1 LPKLKVFIVKEL
13 NMDEINTLQNAADS
27 LGINYMAIWHMSE
40 FGVVNE
46 TEITEDLKNGLLFE
60 WLTFIDRYTDSNI
73 NNLEEAVMKLFI
85 DQLSDEV
92 SINLPPEELQ
102 LMIDDQKYAGN
113 IEVLNFDEKERVTST
128 ITIRLNLTQYIDLL
142 ELAV

>member
-27 LGINYMAIWHMSE
+27 LGINYMAVWHMSE
-40 FGVVNE
+40 FNVLNE
-46 TEITEDLKNGLLFE
+46 TEVIEDLRNGLLFE
-60 WLTFIDRYTDSNI
+60 WLTFIDRYTDSNT
-73 NNLEEAVMKLFI
+73 NNLEEAIMKLFI

-102 LMIDDQKYAGN
+102 LMIDNQKYAGN

>member
-1 LPKLKVFIVKEL
+1 
-13 NMDEINTLQNAADS
+13 MDEINTLQNAADS
-27 LGINYMAIWHMSE
+27 LGINYMAVWHMSE
-40 FGVVNE
+40 FNVLNE
-46 TEITEDLKNGLLFE
+46 TEVIEDLRNGLLFE
-60 WLTFIDRYTDSNI
+60 WLTFIDRYTDSNT
-73 NNLEEAVMKLFI
+73 NNLEEAIMKLFI

-113 IEVLNFDEKERVTST
+113 IEVLNFDDQERLTST

>member
-1 LPKLKVFIVKEL
+1 
-13 NMDEINTLQNAADS
+13 
-27 LGINYMAIWHMSE
+27 
-40 FGVVNE
+40 VNE

-60 WLTFIDRYTDSNI
+60 WLTFIDMYTDSNI

-102 LMIDDQKYAGN
+102 LMIDNQKYAGN

>member
-1 LPKLKVFIVKEL
+1 
-13 NMDEINTLQNAADS
+13 MDEINTLQNAADS
-27 LGINYMAIWHMSE
+27 LGINYMAVWHMSE
-40 FGVVNE
+40 FNVLNE
-46 TEITEDLKNGLLFE
+46 TEVIEDLRNGLLFE
-60 WLTFIDRYTDSNI
+60 WLTFIDRYTDSNT
-73 NNLEEAVMKLFI
+73 NNLEEAIMKLFI

-102 LMIDDQKYAGN
+102 LMINDQKYAGN
-113 IEVLNFDEKERVTST
+113 IEVLNFDDQERLTST

>member
-1 LPKLKVFIVKEL
+1 
-13 NMDEINTLQNAADS
+13 MDEINTLQNAADS

-60 WLTFIDRYTDSNI
+60 WLTFIDLYTDSNT
-73 NNLEEAVMKLFI
+73 NNFEEAVMKLFI
-85 DQLSDEV
+85 DQLNDEV

-102 LMIDDQKYAGN
+102 LMIDNQKYAGN

>member
-1 LPKLKVFIVKEL
+1 
-13 NMDEINTLQNAADS
+13 MDEINTLQNAADS

-60 WLTFIDRYTDSNI
+60 WLTFIDLYTDSNT
-73 NNLEEAVMKLFI
+73 NNYEEAVMKLFI
-85 DQLSDEV
+85 DELSDEV
-92 SINLPPEELQ
+92 SINLPPKELQ

-113 IEVLNFDEKERVTST
+113 IEVLNFDDQERLTST

>member
-1 LPKLKVFIVKEL
+1 
-13 NMDEINTLQNAADS
+13 MDEINTLQNAADS

-60 WLTFIDRYTDSNI
+60 WLTFIDLYTDSNT
-73 NNLEEAVMKLFI
+73 NNFEEAVMKLFI
-85 DQLSDEV
+85 DELSDEV

-113 IEVLNFDEKERVTST
+113 IEVLNFDDQERLTST

>member
-1 LPKLKVFIVKEL
+1 
-13 NMDEINTLQNAADS
+13 MDEINTLQNAADS

-60 WLTFIDRYTDSNI
+60 WLTFIDLYTDSNT
-73 NNLEEAVMKLFI
+73 NNYEEAVMKLFI
-85 DQLSDEV
+85 DELSDEV

-113 IEVLNFDEKERVTST
+113 IEVLNFDDQERLTST

>member
-1 LPKLKVFIVKEL
+1 
-13 NMDEINTLQNAADS
+13 MDENLTLQS
-27 LGINYMAIWHMSE
+27 VTTTLGINYMAAWHMTQ
-40 FGVVNE
+40 FGVINE
-46 TEITEDLKNGLLFE
+46 TEIIEDLRNGQLFE
-60 WLTFIDRYTDSNI
+60 WLAFIDLYTDSNI

-85 DQLSDEV
+85 DELSDEV

-142 ELAV
+142 ELAI

>member
-1 LPKLKVFIVKEL
+1 
-13 NMDEINTLQNAADS
+13 MDEINTLQNAADS

-60 WLTFIDRYTDSNI
+60 WLTFIDLYTDSYT
-73 NNLEEAVMKLFI
+73 NNFEEAVMKLFI
-85 DQLSDEV
+85 DELSDEV

-113 IEVLNFDEKERVTST
+113 IEVLNFDDQERLTST

>member
-1 LPKLKVFIVKEL
+1 
-13 NMDEINTLQNAADS
+13 MDEINTLQNAADS

-73 NNLEEAVMKLFI
+73 NNLEEAVMRLFI

-102 LMIDDQKYAGN
+102 LMIDNQKYAGN
-113 IEVLNFDEKERVTST
+113 IEVLNFDDQERLTST

>member
-1 LPKLKVFIVKEL
+1 
-13 NMDEINTLQNAADS
+13 MDEINTLQNAAYS

-60 WLTFIDRYTDSNI
+60 WLTFIDLYTDSNT
-73 NNLEEAVMKLFI
+73 NNFEEAVMKLFI
-85 DQLSDEV
+85 DELSDEV

-113 IEVLNFDEKERVTST
+113 IEVLNFDDQERLTST

>member
-1 LPKLKVFIVKEL
+1 
-13 NMDEINTLQNAADS
+13 
-27 LGINYMAIWHMSE
+27 
-40 FGVVNE
+40 
-46 TEITEDLKNGLLFE
+46 
-60 WLTFIDRYTDSNI
+60 
-73 NNLEEAVMKLFI
+73 MKLFI
-85 DQLSDEV
+85 DELSDEV

-113 IEVLNFDEKERVTST
+113 IEVLNFDDQERLTST

>member
-1 LPKLKVFIVKEL
+1 
-13 NMDEINTLQNAADS
+13 MDEINTLQNAADS

-60 WLTFIDRYTDSNI
+60 WLTFIDMYTDSNI

-102 LMIDDQKYAGN
+102 LMIDNQKYAGN

>member
-1 LPKLKVFIVKEL
+1 
-13 NMDEINTLQNAADS
+13 MDEINTLQNAADS

>member
-1 LPKLKVFIVKEL
+1 MKVFIVKEL

-60 WLTFIDRYTDSNI
+60 WLTFIDLYTDSNT
-73 NNLEEAVMKLFI
+73 NNFEEAVMKLFI
-85 DQLSDEV
+85 DELSDEV

-113 IEVLNFDEKERVTST
+113 IEVLNFDDQERLTST

>member
-1 LPKLKVFIVKEL
+1 
-13 NMDEINTLQNAADS
+13 MDENLTLQS
-27 LGINYMAIWHMSE
+27 VTTTLGINYMAAWHMTQ
-40 FGVVNE
+40 FGVINE
-46 TEITEDLKNGLLFE
+46 TEIIEDLRNGQLFE
-60 WLTFIDRYTDSNI
+60 WLAFIDRYTDSNI
-73 NNLEEAVMKLFI
+73 NNLEKALMKLFI
-85 DQLSDEV
+85 DQLSDDV

-102 LMIDDQKYAGN
+102 LMIDNQKYAGN

>member
-1 LPKLKVFIVKEL
+1 MKVFIVKEL

-27 LGINYMAIWHMSE
+27 LGINYMAVWHMSE
-40 FGVVNE
+40 FNVLNE
-46 TEITEDLKNGLLFE
+46 TEVIEDLRNGLLFE
-60 WLTFIDRYTDSNI
+60 WLTFIDRYTDSNT
-73 NNLEEAVMKLFI
+73 NNLEEAIMKLFI

-102 LMIDDQKYAGN
+102 LMIDNQKYAGN

>member
-1 LPKLKVFIVKEL
+1 MKVFIVKEL

-27 LGINYMAIWHMSE
+27 LGINYMARWHMSE

-60 WLTFIDRYTDSNI
+60 WLTFIDLYTDSNT
-73 NNLEEAVMKLFI
+73 NNFEEAVMKLFI
-85 DQLSDEV
+85 DELSDEV

-102 LMIDDQKYAGN
+102 LMINDQKYAGN
-113 IEVLNFDEKERVTST
+113 IEVLNFDDQERLTST